1 MKMNQDLK
9 GSQQGMRERPEPDL
23 EDAACVG
30 RAVPESHG
38 MSVEKGRREGE
49 DGWASLGRSA
59 GAETQRRPGKAPG
72 IIPQH

>member
-23 EDAACVG
+23 EDAASMG

-38 MSVEKGRREGE
+38 RSVEKGRREGV
-49 DGWASLGRSA
+49 DGQASLWMC
-59 GAETQRRPGKAPG
+59 
-72 IIPQH
+72 